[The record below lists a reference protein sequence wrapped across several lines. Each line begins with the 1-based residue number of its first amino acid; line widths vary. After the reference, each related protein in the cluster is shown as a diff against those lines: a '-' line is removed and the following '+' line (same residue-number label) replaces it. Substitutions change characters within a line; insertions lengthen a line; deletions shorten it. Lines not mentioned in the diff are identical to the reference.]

1 MSSLHKFK
9 AYFGMV
15 PLDDYED
22 DYLDVP
28 EQTRRSVRGPRDGR
42 DPYLERDDREF
53 VESSFSA
60 AYSAP
65 RRDERGDFDRD
76 DFDREDFDRYDTGVR
91 HTSRAEPIG
100 ARSPRSG
107 PAAPVRTARL
117 AGGERTD
124 RERRGSLFD
133 EGGPLSKITT
143 LRPRDYSEARTIGE
157 RFRDGT
163 PVIMD
168 LVEMSNAD
176 AKRLVDF
183 AAGLAFALRGSFDK
197 VATKVFLLSP
207 ADIDV
212 SAEERKRIAETGFY
226 SQK

>member
-1 MSSLHKFK
+1 MSNLHKFK

-22 DYLDVP
+22 EYVEEPDQARRAP
-28 EQTRRSVRGPRDGR
+28 RRSHDG
-42 DPYLERDDREF
+42 YAERDDREF
-53 VESSFSA
+53 VEPAFSKA
-60 AYSAP
+60 SYAP
-65 RRDERGDFDRD
+65 SRRDE
-76 DFDREDFDRYDTGVR
+76 EDAEFDRYDSRPRVDTVSRSSRPAMAPRPASRGNLAVDA
-91 HTSRAEPIG
+91 RAERPE
-100 ARSPRSG
+100 ARR
-107 PAAPVRTARL
+107 APVV
-117 AGGERTD
+117 D
-124 RERRGSLFD
+124 D
-133 EGGPLSKITT
+133 GGPLAKITT
-143 LRPRDYSEARTIGE
+143 LRPQSYAEARTIGE

-168 LVEMSNAD
+168 LVDMSNAD

-212 SAEERKRIAETGFY
+212 SAEERRRIAETGFY

>member
-1 MSSLHKFK
+1 MSNLHKFK

-22 DYLDVP
+22 EYVEEPDQARRAP
-28 EQTRRSVRGPRDGR
+28 RRSHDG
-42 DPYLERDDREF
+42 YAERDDREF
-53 VESSFSA
+53 VEPAFSKA
-60 AYSAP
+60 SYAP
-65 RRDERGDFDRD
+65 SRRDE
-76 DFDREDFDRYDTGVR
+76 EDAEFDRYDSRPRVDTVPSRRSRPAMAPRPASRGNLAVDA
-91 HTSRAEPIG
+91 RAERPE
-100 ARSPRSG
+100 ARR
-107 PAAPVRTARL
+107 APVV
-117 AGGERTD
+117 D
-124 RERRGSLFD
+124 D
-133 EGGPLSKITT
+133 GGPLAKITT
-143 LRPRDYSEARTIGE
+143 LRPQSYAEARTIGE

-168 LVEMSNAD
+168 LVDMSNAD

-212 SAEERKRIAETGFY
+212 SAEERRRIAETGFY

>member
-1 MSSLHKFK
+1 MSNLHKFK

-22 DYLDVP
+22 EYVEEPDQARRAP
-28 EQTRRSVRGPRDGR
+28 RRSHDG
-42 DPYLERDDREF
+42 YAERDDREF
-53 VESSFSA
+53 VEPAFSKA
-60 AYSAP
+60 SYAP
-65 RRDERGDFDRD
+65 SRRDEEDAEFDRHD
-76 DFDREDFDRYDTGVR
+76 SRPRVDTVPSRSSRPAMAPRPASRGNLAVDA
-91 HTSRAEPIG
+91 RAERPE
-100 ARSPRSG
+100 ARR
-107 PAAPVRTARL
+107 APVV
-117 AGGERTD
+117 D
-124 RERRGSLFD
+124 D
-133 EGGPLSKITT
+133 GGPLAKITT
-143 LRPRDYSEARTIGE
+143 LRPQSYAEARTIGE

-168 LVEMSNAD
+168 LVDMSNAD

-212 SAEERKRIAETGFY
+212 SAEERRRIAETGFY

>member
-1 MSSLHKFK
+1 MSNLHKFK

-22 DYLDVP
+22 EYVEEPDQARRAP
-28 EQTRRSVRGPRDGR
+28 RRSHDG
-42 DPYLERDDREF
+42 YAERDDREF
-53 VESSFSA
+53 AEPAFSKA
-60 AYSAP
+60 GYAP
-65 RRDERGDFDRD
+65 SRRDE
-76 DFDREDFDRYDTGVR
+76 EEAEFDRYESRPRMDTVASRGPR
-91 HTSRAEPIG
+91 PSMAPRPTSRGNLAVDARAERPEVRR
-100 ARSPRSG
+100 A
-107 PAAPVRTARL
+107 PAV
-117 AGGERTD
+117 D
-124 RERRGSLFD
+124 D
-133 EGGPLSKITT
+133 GGPLAKITT
-143 LRPRDYSEARTIGE
+143 LRPQSYAEARTIGE

-168 LVEMSNAD
+168 LVDMSNAD

-212 SAEERKRIAETGFY
+212 SAEERRRIAETGFY